1 MQSGRASKKKP
12 RPNSLEVIVNRF
24 AAELDASELL
34 RAMETLD
41 TADVHRVPA
50 LILRSGVVQTMRD
63 DDRSMRR
70 DIALAELAT
79 GLRDRHGDEA
89 GAAAESAGRLIAIIE
104 RGYLAV
110 SEELDA
116 MLAGAPPEE
125 WLWAV
130 LDRAADLVDW
140 SLGEIDRRASATP
153 MIDGSVFALPN
164 GDGGDYRAD
173 ELIAM
178 VDATTSMCVRMLAA
192 RHGWYDRDGAIILPR
207 RPNPMSPKVNAA
219 KLTRLSEIWEMW
231 RRMETGARFLGCALN
246 ETEDSGQTVRS
257 MKSTREAMDWRFL
270 AHIAHE
276 QLSVEITSVFNQMV
290 HRENAHLDA
299 VGIDGSAPLMPAA
312 LVSATEVYA
321 YHALDVLLAVEPR
334 EDTSQY
340 LGLTLVEWLRGYS
353 IIERLAMVA
362 GRSDGAASRLLIH
375 LDEADLKRRLVK
387 LGLSADKAKRFV
399 SNVTFGRGSGDIVDD
414 PIIRIADG
422 QLLLMGPLAVSS
434 EVTRVILSKFA
445 RKRVQIGAKGKRFER
460 RFREHLTEWGLTPA
474 HGAVADGLE
483 TYEIDAAI
491 RLDRRVFLFECK
503 TRTTFG
509 VDPASVWRLR
519 EWMSQAAAQARR
531 IADGMRQRPG
541 ALADMLGENCEG
553 LEVIPC
559 IVGAMPLQA
568 AGQVDGTYFTDQMAL
583 ATFFA
588 VGEAGVYSTHCIPGL
603 PPIRQTVFAN
613 KLWSGPAPT
622 SDDLLRFLDNPPSV
636 AMIGS
641 HLREV
646 EVVERHSA
654 LGEFRTFELEILPA
668 ESSRSIEALGGSGVE
683 APAAAIKASQTLRR
697 FAEEFKS

>member
-1 MQSGRASKKKP
+1 M
-12 RPNSLEVIVNRF
+12 
-24 AAELDASELL
+24 
-34 RAMETLD
+34 
-41 TADVHRVPA
+41 
-50 LILRSGVVQTMRD
+50 
-63 DDRSMRR
+63 
-70 DIALAELAT
+70 ALAELAT

-89 GAAAESAGRLIAIIE
+89 GAAAESAGRLIATIE

-130 LDRAADLVDW
+130 LDRAADLVDL
-140 SLGEIDRRASATP
+140 SLGEIDRRAAATP
-153 MIDGSVFALPN
+153 MIDGSVFALPD
-164 GDGGDYRAD
+164 GDGGAYRAD

-192 RHGWYDRDGAIILPR
+192 RHNWHDRDGAIILPR
-207 RPNPMSPKVNAA
+207 RPNPLSPKVNAA
-219 KLTRLSEIWEMW
+219 KLMRLSEIWEMW
-231 RRMETGARFLGCALN
+231 RRMETGARFLGCVLN

-257 MKSTREAMDWRFL
+257 MKSTREAMSWRLL

-276 QLSVEITSVFNQMV
+276 QLSVEITSVFNQMI

-321 YHALDVLLAVEPR
+321 YRALDVLLAIEPR

-353 IIERLAMVA
+353 VIERLAMVA

-422 QLLLMGPLAVSS
+422 ELLLMGPLAVSS

-460 RFREHLTEWGLTPA
+460 RFREHLTDWGLTPV

-491 RLDRRVFLFECK
+491 RLDRRVFVFECK

-559 IVGAMPLQA
+559 VVGAMPLQA

-641 HLREV
+641 HLREI
-646 EVVERHSA
+646 EVVERHST
-654 LGEFRTFELEILPA
+654 LGEFRTVELEIQPA
-668 ESSRSIEALGGSGVE
+668 DPSRSVESLGGLGVE
-683 APAAAIKASQTLRR
+683 APAAMLEASEMLRR